1 MSIGTEA
8 FGAPIAPGQSS
19 LCSSTCGGID
29 SDIGSVE
36 LGQLCMIYMPLSEL
50 HLGGIYS
57 CLESVLG
64 KLTSWKI
71 LEIM

>member
-8 FGAPIAPGQSS
+8 FGAPIAPGLSS

-29 SDIGSVE
+29 YDIGSVE
-36 LGQLCMIYMPLSEL
+36 LGQLCMISMPLSEL